1 MQIKCNYELF
11 MLKIMY
17 VIREIRVV
25 VDGKR
30 EVTLKESVA
39 VL

>member
-1 MQIKCNYELF
+1 